1 MYKDSPLALFS
12 EGLARWLFIVSMILI
27 LAGPP
32 IFEGLNSTHTIVEE
46 PLVCEKAIHTTLPE
60 KDLTRTFEKSPSCF
74 HEKEPEQRFHPI
86 ILKAAN
92 RFQVDPALVKAI
104 IMAESGY
111 DPRAISKL
119 GAKGLM
125 QLMPATAEEFG
136 VEDIFNPK
144 HNINAGVGY
153 FKKLLNRF
161 DGDIKLALAAYNAGT
176 SKVRQY
182 QGVPPFKAT
191 RYYIKKVFEYYQI
204 YKKQMAG
211 EPDRA

>member
-1 MYKDSPLALFS
+1 MYTASSSDLFS
-12 EGLARWLFIVSMILI
+12 EGLARWIFIVSMILV

-32 IFEGLNSTHTIVEE
+32 LYEGRNSTHTVVEQ
-46 PLVCEKAIHTTLPE
+46 PLICEAGALTPLPQ
-60 KDLTRTFEKSPSCF
+60 KDLTEALEKSLSRF
-74 HEKEPEQRFHPI
+74 QEKKPDQRFRPI

-125 QLMPATAEEFG
+125 QLMPATAEELG

-144 HNINAGVGY
+144 HNINAGVEY

-176 SKVRQY
+176 RKVRQY
-182 QGVPPFKAT
+182 QGIPPFKAT

-204 YKKQMAG
+204 YKKQMAE

>member
-1 MYKDSPLALFS
+1 MYTASSSDLFS
-12 EGLARWLFIVSMILI
+12 EGLARWLFIVSMILV

-32 IFEGLNSTHTIVEE
+32 LYEGRNSTHTVVEQ
-46 PLVCEKAIHTTLPE
+46 PLICEAGALTPLPE
-60 KDLTRTFEKSPSCF
+60 KDFIKGLEQK
-74 HEKEPEQRFHPI
+74 PEQRFHPI

-111 DPRAISKL
+111 DPRAISKV

-125 QLMPATAEEFG
+125 QLMPATAEELG

-176 SKVRQY
+176 GKVRQY
-182 QGVPPFKAT
+182 QGIPPFKAT

-211 EPDRA
+211 KPDRA

>member
-1 MYKDSPLALFS
+1 MYTASSSDLFS
-12 EGLARWLFIVSMILI
+12 EGLARWLFIVSMILV

-32 IFEGLNSTHTIVEE
+32 LYEGRNSTHTVVEQ
-46 PLVCEKAIHTTLPE
+46 PLICEAGALTPLPE
-60 KDLTRTFEKSPSCF
+60 KDLTKGLEQK
-74 HEKEPEQRFHPI
+74 PEQRFHPI

-111 DPRAISKL
+111 DPRAISKV

-125 QLMPATAEEFG
+125 QLMPATAEELG

-176 SKVRQY
+176 GKVRQY

-211 EPDRA
+211 KPDRA

>member
-1 MYKDSPLALFS
+1 MYKNSPSALFS
-12 EGLARWLFIVSMILI
+12 EGLARWLFVVSMILM

-32 IFEGLNSTHTIVEE
+32 LYEGLTSAHMIVEG
-46 PLVCEKAIHTTLPE
+46 PLVCEKVIPTALPQKNLT
-60 KDLTRTFEKSPSCF
+60 KDLEKSPASF
-74 HEKEPEQRFHPI
+74 DEKEPEQRFHPI
-86 ILKAAN
+86 ILKAAH

-111 DPRAISKL
+111 DPMAISKD

-125 QLMPATAEEFG
+125 QLMPATAEELG

-144 HNINAGVGY
+144 HNIHAGVGY

-176 SKVRQY
+176 GKVRQY
-182 QGVPPFKAT
+182 QGIPPFKAT

>member
-1 MYKDSPLALFS
+1 MYKDSSSDLFS
-12 EGLARWLFIVSMILI
+12 EGLVRWLFIVSMILI

-32 IFEGLNSTHTIVEE
+32 LFEGRNSTRQVPEQ
-46 PLVCEKAIHTTLPE
+46 PLICEAGALPPLPE
-60 KDLTRTFEKSPSCF
+60 KDLTKAFEKSPSRSRG
-74 HEKEPEQRFHPI
+74 KEPEQRFHPI
-86 ILKAAN
+86 ILKASN

-111 DPRAISKL
+111 DPRAISKM

-125 QLMPATAEEFG
+125 QLMPATAEELG
-136 VEDIFNPK
+136 VEDIFNPR

-176 SKVRQY
+176 RKVRQY

>member
-1 MYKDSPLALFS
+1 MYKDSPSDLFS
-12 EGLARWLFIVSMILI
+12 EGLARWLFIASMVLI

-32 IFEGLNSTHTIVEE
+32 LFEDRNSTHPVVEK
-46 PLVCEKAIHTTLPE
+46 PVVCEAGVLPPLPE
-60 KDLTRTFEKSPSCF
+60 KDIPTAPEKKPPCF
-74 HEKEPEQRFHPI
+74 RGNKTEQRFHPI
-86 ILKAAN
+86 ILQAAI

-111 DPRAISKL
+111 DPRAVSRV

-125 QLMPATAEEFG
+125 QLMPATAEELG
-136 VEDIFNPK
+136 VKDSFNPK

-161 DGDIKLALAAYNAGT
+161 DGDVKLALAAYNAGT
-176 SKVRQY
+176 RKVRQY
-182 QGVPPFKAT
+182 QGIPPFKAT